1 MNRRVIVSI
10 LALLLVVAMV
20 LSLLL
25 MFIPTASAQT
35 VEGAACT
42 AVVDESEQ
50 ELTQPWGSHTAVPEM
65 G

>member
-25 MFIPTASAQT
+25 MFIPTASAQST
-35 VEGAACT
+35 DDVTCT
-42 AVVDESEQ
+42 AVVDESEKDP
-50 ELTQPWGSHTAVPEM
+50 TQSWEADSAVLEI